1 MWLCQDRLADAAE
14 EEPAEWD
21 AKRPTAKGEALPA
34 LEEAA
39 LEKEEVVEEKLEAA
53 EVCICKPQTNQGCLY
68 GNRLLLHR
76 HVQE

>member
-1 MWLCQDRLADAAE
+1 MWLCQDKLADAEE
-14 EEPAEWD
+14 EEPTLWD
-21 AKRPTAKGEALPA
+21 AKRPGAKDEALPA

-53 EVCICKPQTNQGCLY
+53 EVRICKPWRKLGCFY
-68 GNRLLLHR
+68 GNKVLRHR

>member
-1 MWLCQDRLADAAE
+1 MWLCQDNLADAE
-14 EEPAEWD
+14 EKEPTEWD
-21 AKRPTAKGEALPA
+21 AKRPAAKDEALPA

-53 EVCICKPQTNQGCLY
+53 EVRICKPRRNQGCLF